1 MIFLRPGNPVA
12 WRAAPHRRV
21 RRGIGINVTVGRSAM
36 QTGGRRAGPP
46 RPVAPPCLRFVVG
59 DVVAAQED
67 KLTAVAAP
75 AALGPGRRLRRAGG
89 LAGADAAARRLATR
103 CGRGLMKSV
112 RSGLRAPSR
121 HRDRAAAKSAGSSL
135 LRSRSLSVLP
145 IPSGPANPHAGAIS
159 ELPRCLTHHEVP
171 VRAALYDAGLA
182 ARRRRAAGH
191 VVQGDTC
198 TK

>member
-59 DVVAAQED
+59 DVVAAQAD

-89 LAGADAAARRLATR
+89 LAGADAAARAVATTVPHQPGFNFNTR
-103 CGRGLMKSV
+103 AATVSL
-112 RSGLRAPSR
+112 SGQRDRSR
-121 HRDRAAAKSAGSSL
+121 HRQAGVCPLSRAVTSRVDRWTWAWQDAA
-135 LRSRSLSVLP
+135 P
-145 IPSGPANPHAGAIS
+145 GPPG
-159 ELPRCLTHHEVP
+159 R
-171 VRAALYDAGLA
+171 
-182 ARRRRAAGH
+182 ARRLERVAG
-191 VVQGDTC
+191 
-198 TK
+198 